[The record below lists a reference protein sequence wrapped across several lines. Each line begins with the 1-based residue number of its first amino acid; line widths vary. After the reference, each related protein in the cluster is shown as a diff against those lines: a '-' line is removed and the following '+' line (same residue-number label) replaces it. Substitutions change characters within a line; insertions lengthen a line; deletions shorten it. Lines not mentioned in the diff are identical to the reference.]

1 MDMPFKSPE
10 DLQRQAINAALEQR
24 WKEALKLNNALL
36 KRNPENVDTLNRLGR
51 TCFELNELKESK
63 KYYTLAL
70 KYDPYNPIA
79 QKNLKI
85 LGIVK
90 GRRIKQ
96 KRSNGNGK
104 KISPAL
110 FLQEPGKTKVVS
122 LIKLAEPQKI
132 SGLFCGMEVVLTIK
146 NKKLQVVDEDGT
158 YLGTLPDDVAFK
170 LQRLLKGGNKYLAL
184 VKAVKVNGLSILI
197 REVKRSARFK
207 TQPSFL
213 ETSNTVS
220 KNSVNIPQRQ
230 PMEPVEEEE

>member
-1 MDMPFKSPE
+1 MDIPLKPPL
-10 DLQRQAINAALEQR
+10 DLQKQAIDAALEQR
-24 WKEALKLNNALL
+24 WGEALKLNNTLL
-36 KRNPENVDTLNRLGR
+36 KSNPENVDTLNRLGR

-85 LGIVK
+85 LGTLK
-90 GRRIKQ
+90 NHRTEQ
-96 KRSNGNGK
+96 KRFNGNGK

-122 LIKLAEPQKI
+122 LTKLAEPQKL
-132 SGLFCGMEVVLTIK
+132 SNLFCGMEVALTVK
-146 NKKLQVVDEDGT
+146 NKKLLVVDEDGK

-170 LQRLLKGGNKYLAL
+170 LQRLLKGGNKYHSF

-207 TQPSFL
+207 AQPSFL
-213 ETSNTVS
+213 ETGTASKNTVS
-220 KNSVNIPQRQ
+220 IRQRQ
-230 PMEPVEEEE
+230 PVEVIEEEE